1 MTTTFIS
8 GCGFTLLDD
17 SDFDKFGNSFSDYDN
32 CEDCVLDQHEIKEVF
47 ADFCKD
53 FSEDQ
58 TGEYPTRE

>member
-17 SDFDKFGNSFSDYDN
+17 SDFDEFGNSLSDYSDN
-32 CEDCVLDQHEIKEVF
+32 WEDYALDQHEIEEVF

-53 FSEDQ
+53 FDEDQ
-58 TGEYPTRE
+58 AGQTGTK